1 LGEKR
6 LILKKIKMEVH
17 HPHSHHGPKKWKEH
31 FLEFFML
38 FLAVTLGFF
47 AENQREH
54 YVERHRETQYME
66 SLVEDLKNDTA
77 EFSKQLRGASYLVH
91 KLDTA
96 LNIFYNDRWNDSILK
111 KLYIVNLSYLGRRD
125 VYLSER
131 TSSQLKNAGGMRL
144 IRSQNITDQISEYW
158 HLGEYGK
165 TYGEVYE
172 ELKLQAREQSYS
184 IFNQKYYN
192 NISAGAIGTSVV
204 DGVKLMTNDKN
215 VLAEFAN
222 RLSHI
227 RNATEKVQ
235 LVIVNRQKAAAIKLL
250 LDIKKE
256 YHITDQKETEKN

>member
-1 LGEKR
+1 
-6 LILKKIKMEVH
+6 MEVH

-31 FLEFFML
+31 FLELFML
-38 FLAVTLGFF
+38 FLAVSLGFF

-66 SLVEDLKNDTA
+66 SLVEDLKNDTI
-77 EFSKQLRGASYLVH
+77 EFNNVTKGNKRLVN
-91 KLDTA
+91 KIDTA
-96 LNIFYNDRWNDSILK
+96 LTIFYQDQWNDSILK
-111 KLYIVNLSYLGRRD
+111 KLYIVNLSYLGGNL

-144 IRSQNITDQISEYW
+144 IRKQNITDQIAEYW
-158 HLGEYGK
+158 HLAEYGK
-165 TYGEVYE
+165 AYGEVYE
-172 ELKLQAREQSYS
+172 ELKIRAREQSYS

-192 NISAGAIGTSVV
+192 NIAAMAIGTTID
-204 DGVKLMTNDKN
+204 DGVKLMTNDKT

-235 LVIVNRQKAAAIKLL
+235 LVIIEKQKAAATKLL

-256 YHITDQKETEKN
+256 YHISDAKETEKN

>member
-1 LGEKR
+1 
-6 LILKKIKMEVH
+6 MEVH
-17 HPHSHHGPKKWKEH
+17 HPHLHHGTKKFKEH

-54 YVERHRETQYME
+54 FVERHRETQYME
-66 SLVEDLKNDTA
+66 SLVEDLKNDTI
-77 EFSKQLRGASYLVH
+77 EFNKQLSGANKIVL

-96 LNIFYNDRWNDSILK
+96 LNIFYNNQWNDSIIK
-111 KLYIVNLSYLGRRD
+111 KLYLVNLSYLGRRD

-131 TSSQLKNAGGMRL
+131 TTSQLKNAGGMRL

-158 HLGEYGK
+158 HLAEYGK

-172 ELKLQAREQSYS
+172 ELKLHAREQSYT

-192 NISAGAIGTSVV
+192 NIGVGAVGTTIA
-204 DGVKLMTNDKN
+204 DGVKLMTMNEN

-235 LVIVNRQKAAAIKLL
+235 KVIVNKQKTAAIKLI

-256 YHITDQKETEKN
+256 YHIEEKLSK

>member
-1 LGEKR
+1 
-6 LILKKIKMEVH
+6 MEVH
-17 HPHSHHGPKKWKEH
+17 HPHSHQGPKKFKEH

-54 YVERHRETQYME
+54 YVERHRELQYME
-66 SLVEDLKNDTA
+66 SMVEDLKNDTI
-77 EFSKQLRGASYLVH
+77 EFNKQLRNASNIKR

-96 LNIFYNDRWNDSILK
+96 LNIFDNGVWNDSILK
-111 KLYIVNLSYLGRRD
+111 KLYIVNLGYLGRRD

-158 HLGEYGK
+158 HLAEYGK

-172 ELKLQAREQSYS
+172 ELKIHAREQSYS

-192 NISAGAIGTSVV
+192 NITVGAVGTSVV

-227 RNATEKVQ
+227 KNATEKVQ
-235 LVIVNRQKAAAIKLL
+235 KVIVNRQKAAATKLL

-256 YHITDQKETEKN
+256 YHIADEIEDEKK

>member
-1 LGEKR
+1 
-6 LILKKIKMEVH
+6 MEVH
-17 HPHSHHGPKKWKEH
+17 HPHTHHGPKKFKEH

-54 YVERHRETQYME
+54 YVERHREKQYME
-66 SLVEDLKNDTA
+66 SLVEDLKNDTI
-77 EFSKQLRGASYLVH
+77 EFNKQLRNANKIVL

-96 LNIFYNDRWNDSILK
+96 LNIFYNNQWNDSIIK
-111 KLYIVNLSYLGRRD
+111 KLYLVNLSYLGRRD

-158 HLGEYGK
+158 HLAEYGK

-172 ELKLQAREQSYS
+172 ELKLHAREQSYK

-192 NISAGAIGTSVV
+192 NIGVGAVGTTVV
-204 DGVKLMTNDKN
+204 DGVKFMTKDEN

-235 LVIVNRQKAAAIKLL
+235 LIIVNRQKTAAIKLIQ
-250 LDIKKE
+250 DIKKE
-256 YHITDQKETEKN
+256 YHF

>member
-1 LGEKR
+1 
-6 LILKKIKMEVH
+6 MEVH
-17 HPHSHHGPKKWKEH
+17 HPHTHHGPKKFKEH

-54 YVERHRETQYME
+54 YVERHREQQYME
-66 SLVEDLKNDTA
+66 SLVEDLKNDTI
-77 EFSKQLRGASYLVH
+77 EFNKQLRNASKIVL

-96 LNIFYNDRWNDSILK
+96 LEIFYNDKWNDSIIK
-111 KLYIVNLSYLGRRD
+111 KLYLVNLSYLGRRD

-144 IRSQNITDQISEYW
+144 IRNQNITNQISEYW
-158 HLGEYGK
+158 HLAEYGK

-172 ELKLQAREQSYS
+172 ELKLHAREQSYT

-192 NISAGAIGTSVV
+192 NIGVGAVGTTIV
-204 DGVKLMTNDKN
+204 DGVKLMTKDEN

-235 LVIVNRQKAAAIKLL
+235 LVIVSRQKNAAIKLL
-250 LDIKKE
+250 QDIKKE
-256 YHITDQKETEKN
+256 YHIEEEKLSK

>member
-1 LGEKR
+1 
-6 LILKKIKMEVH
+6 MEVH
-17 HPHSHHGPKKWKEH
+17 HPHMHHGSKKFKEH

-66 SLVEDLKNDTA
+66 SLVEDLKNDTI
-77 EFSKQLRGASYLVH
+77 EFNKQLRGANKIVL

-96 LNIFYNDRWNDSILK
+96 LNIFYNNHWNDSIIK
-111 KLYIVNLSYLGRRD
+111 KLYMVNLSYLGRRD

-158 HLGEYGK
+158 HLAEYGK

-172 ELKLQAREQSYS
+172 ELKLHAREQSYK

-192 NISAGAIGTSVV
+192 NIGVGGVGTTIV
-204 DGVKLMTNDKN
+204 DGVKFMTMDEN

-235 LVIVNRQKAAAIKLL
+235 INIVNRQKDAAIKLIQ
-250 LDIKKE
+250 DISKE
-256 YHITDQKETEKN
+256 YHFENK

>member
-1 LGEKR
+1 
-6 LILKKIKMEVH
+6 MEVH
-17 HPHSHHGPKKWKEH
+17 HPHLHHGTKKFKEH

-54 YVERHRETQYME
+54 FVERHRETQYME
-66 SLVEDLKNDTA
+66 SLVEDLKNDTI
-77 EFSKQLRGASYLVH
+77 EFNKQLSGANKIVL

-96 LNIFYNDRWNDSILK
+96 LNIFYNNQWNDSIIK
-111 KLYIVNLSYLGRRD
+111 KLYLVNLSYLGRRD

-158 HLGEYGK
+158 HLAEYGK

-172 ELKLQAREQSYS
+172 ELKLHAREQSYT

-192 NISAGAIGTSVV
+192 NIGVGAVGTTIA
-204 DGVKLMTNDKN
+204 DGVKLMTMNEN

-235 LVIVNRQKAAAIKLL
+235 KVIINKQKTAAIKLI

-256 YHITDQKETEKN
+256 YHFEEKLSK

>member
-1 LGEKR
+1 
-6 LILKKIKMEVH
+6 MEVH
-17 HPHSHHGPKKWKEH
+17 HPHTHHGPKKFKEH

-54 YVERHRETQYME
+54 YVERHREKQYME
-66 SLVEDLKNDTA
+66 SLVEDLKNDTI
-77 EFSKQLRGASYLVH
+77 EFNKQLRNANKIVL
-91 KLDTA
+91 KLDTT
-96 LNIFYNDRWNDSILK
+96 LNIFYNNQWNDSIIK
-111 KLYIVNLSYLGRRD
+111 KLYLVNLSYLGRRD

-158 HLGEYGK
+158 HLAEYGK

-172 ELKLQAREQSYS
+172 ELKLHAREQSYK

-192 NISAGAIGTSVV
+192 NIGVGAVGTTVV
-204 DGVKLMTNDKN
+204 DGVKFMTKDEN

-235 LVIVNRQKAAAIKLL
+235 LIIVNRQKTAAIKLIQ
-250 LDIKKE
+250 DIKKE
-256 YHITDQKETEKN
+256 YHF

>member
-1 LGEKR
+1 
-6 LILKKIKMEVH
+6 MEVH

-47 AENQREH
+47 AENLREH

-66 SLVEDLKNDTA
+66 SMVEDLKNDTI
-77 EFSKQLRGASYLVH
+77 EFNKVTRGNKRLVN
-91 KLDTA
+91 KIDTA
-96 LNIFYNDRWNDSILK
+96 LNIFYNEQWNDSILK
-111 KLYIVNLSYLGRRD
+111 KLYIVNLSYLGGNL

-144 IRSQNITDQISEYW
+144 IRNQNITDQIAEYW
-158 HLGEYGK
+158 HLAEYGK
-165 TYGEVYE
+165 AYGEVYE
-172 ELKLQAREQSYS
+172 ELKIRAREQSYI

-192 NISAGAIGTSVV
+192 NITAGALGTTV
-204 DGVKLMTNDKN
+204 DNGVKLMTTDKN
-215 VLAEFAN
+215 ILAEFAN

-227 RNATEKVQ
+227 RNATEKMQ
-235 LVIVNRQKAAAIKLL
+235 SVIVEKQKNAATKLL

-256 YHITDQKETEKN
+256 YHITDVKEAEKN

>member
-1 LGEKR
+1 
-6 LILKKIKMEVH
+6 MEVH
-17 HPHSHHGPKKWKEH
+17 HPHLHHGTKKFKEH

-54 YVERHRETQYME
+54 FVERHRETQYME
-66 SLVEDLKNDTA
+66 SLVEDLKNDTI
-77 EFSKQLRGASYLVH
+77 EFNKQLSGANKIVL

-96 LNIFYNDRWNDSILK
+96 LNIFYNNQWNDSIIK
-111 KLYIVNLSYLGRRD
+111 KLYLVNLSYLGRRD

-131 TSSQLKNAGGMRL
+131 TTSQLKNAGGMRL

-158 HLGEYGK
+158 HLAEYGK

-172 ELKLQAREQSYS
+172 ELKLHAREQSYT

-192 NISAGAIGTSVV
+192 NIGVGAVGTTIA
-204 DGVKLMTNDKN
+204 DGVKLMTMNEN

-235 LVIVNRQKAAAIKLL
+235 KVIINKQKTAAIKLI

-256 YHITDQKETEKN
+256 YHFEEKLSK

>member
-1 LGEKR
+1 
-6 LILKKIKMEVH
+6 MEVH

-54 YVERHRETQYME
+54 YVENHREIQYME
-66 SLVEDLKNDTA
+66 SMVEDLKNDTI
-77 EFSKQLRGASYLVH
+77 EFNKVTRGNKRLVN
-91 KLDTA
+91 KIDTA
-96 LNIFYNDRWNDSILK
+96 LNIFYNEQWNDSILK
-111 KLYIVNLSYLGRRD
+111 KLYIVNLSYLGGNL

-144 IRSQNITDQISEYW
+144 IRNQNITDQIAEYW
-158 HLGEYGK
+158 HLAEYGK
-165 TYGEVYE
+165 AYGEVYE
-172 ELKLQAREQSYS
+172 ELKIRAREQSYI

-192 NISAGAIGTSVV
+192 NITAGALGTTV
-204 DGVKLMTNDKN
+204 DNGVKLITTDKN
-215 VLAEFAN
+215 ILAEFAN

-235 LVIVNRQKAAAIKLL
+235 SVIVEKQKNAATKLL

-256 YHITDQKETEKN
+256 YHITDVKEAEKN

>member
-1 LGEKR
+1 
-6 LILKKIKMEVH
+6 MEVH

-66 SLVEDLKNDTA
+66 SMVEDLKNDTA
-77 EFSKQLRGASYLVH
+77 EFSKQLRGASYLVY

-96 LNIFYNDRWNDSILK
+96 LNIFYKDQWNDSIIK
-111 KLYIVNLSYLGRRD
+111 KLYLVNLSYLGRRD

-144 IRSQNITDQISEYW
+144 IRNQNITDQIAEYW
-158 HLGEYGK
+158 HLAEYGK
-165 TYGEVYE
+165 AYGEVYE
-172 ELKLQAREQSYS
+172 ELKIRAREQSYI

-192 NISAGAIGTSVV
+192 NITAGALGTTV
-204 DGVKLMTNDKN
+204 DNGVKLMTTDKN
-215 VLAEFAN
+215 ILAEFAN

-235 LVIVNRQKAAAIKLL
+235 SVIVEKQKNAATKLL

-256 YHITDQKETEKN
+256 YHITDVKEAEKN

>member
-1 LGEKR
+1 
-6 LILKKIKMEVH
+6 MEVH

-54 YVERHRETQYME
+54 YVENHREIQYME
-66 SLVEDLKNDTA
+66 SMVEDLKNDTI
-77 EFSKQLRGASYLVH
+77 EFNKVTRGNKRLVN
-91 KLDTA
+91 KIDTA
-96 LNIFYNDRWNDSILK
+96 LNIFYNEQWNDSILK
-111 KLYIVNLSYLGRRD
+111 KLYIVNLSYLGGNL

-144 IRSQNITDQISEYW
+144 IRNQNITDQIAEYW
-158 HLGEYGK
+158 HLAEYGK
-165 TYGEVYE
+165 AYGEVYE
-172 ELKLQAREQSYS
+172 ELKIRAREQSYI

-192 NISAGAIGTSVV
+192 NITAGALGTTV
-204 DGVKLMTNDKN
+204 DNGVKLMTTDKN
-215 VLAEFAN
+215 ILAEFAN

-235 LVIVNRQKAAAIKLL
+235 SVIVEKQKNAATKLL

-256 YHITDQKETEKN
+256 YHITDVKEAEKN

>member
-1 LGEKR
+1 
-6 LILKKIKMEVH
+6 MEVH

-66 SLVEDLKNDTA
+66 SMVEDLKNDTA
-77 EFSKQLRGASYLVH
+77 EFSKQLRGASYLVY

-96 LNIFYNDRWNDSILK
+96 LNIFYKDQWNDSIIK
-111 KLYIVNLSYLGRRD
+111 KLYLVNLSYLGRRD

-144 IRSQNITDQISEYW
+144 IRKQNITDQISEYW
-158 HLGEYGK
+158 HLAEYGK

-172 ELKLQAREQSYS
+172 ELKIRAREQSYS
-184 IFNQKYYN
+184 IFDQKYYN
-192 NISAGAIGTSVV
+192 NIAAGAIGTTI
-204 DGVKLMTNDKN
+204 DDRVKLMTNDKN
-215 VLAEFAN
+215 ILAEFAN

-227 RNATEKVQ
+227 KNATEKVQ
-235 LVIVNRQKAAAIKLL
+235 LIIVNRQKAAAIKLL

-256 YHITDQKETEKN
+256 YHITDVKEAEKN

>member
-1 LGEKR
+1 
-6 LILKKIKMEVH
+6 MEIH
-17 HPHSHHGPKKWKEH
+17 HPHSHQGPKKFKEH

-66 SLVEDLKNDTA
+66 SMVEDLKNDTI
-77 EFSKQLRGASYLVH
+77 EFNKQLRGASYLVN

-96 LNIFYNDRWNDSILK
+96 LNIFYNDQWNDSIIK

-192 NISAGAIGTSVV
+192 NITAGAIGTTIV

-235 LVIVNRQKAAAIKLL
+235 LVIVNRQKAAAVKLL

-256 YHITDQKETEKN
+256 YHITDKIEDEKK

>member
-1 LGEKR
+1 
-6 LILKKIKMEVH
+6 MEVH

-47 AENQREH
+47 AEKQREH
-54 YVERHRETQYME
+54 YVENHREIQYME
-66 SLVEDLKNDTA
+66 SMVEDLKNDTI
-77 EFSKQLRGASYLVH
+77 EFNKVTRGNKRLVN
-91 KLDTA
+91 KIDTA
-96 LNIFYNDRWNDSILK
+96 LNIFYNEQWNDSILK
-111 KLYIVNLSYLGRRD
+111 KLYIVNLSYLGGNL

-144 IRSQNITDQISEYW
+144 IRNQNITDQIAEYW
-158 HLGEYGK
+158 HLAEYGK
-165 TYGEVYE
+165 AYGEVYE
-172 ELKLQAREQSYS
+172 ELKIRAREQSYI

-192 NISAGAIGTSVV
+192 NITAGALGTTV
-204 DGVKLMTNDKN
+204 DNGVKLMTTDKN
-215 VLAEFAN
+215 ILAEFAN

-235 LVIVNRQKAAAIKLL
+235 SVIVEKQKNAATKLL

-256 YHITDQKETEKN
+256 YHITDVKEAEKN

>member
-1 LGEKR
+1 
-6 LILKKIKMEVH
+6 MEVH
-17 HPHSHHGPKKWKEH
+17 HPHLHHGTKKFKEH

-54 YVERHRETQYME
+54 FVERHRETQYME
-66 SLVEDLKNDTA
+66 SLVEDLKNDTI
-77 EFSKQLRGASYLVH
+77 EFNKQLSGANKIVL

-96 LNIFYNDRWNDSILK
+96 LNIFYNNQWNDSIIK
-111 KLYIVNLSYLGRRD
+111 KLYLVNLSYLGRRD

-158 HLGEYGK
+158 HLAEYGK

-172 ELKLQAREQSYS
+172 ELKLHAREQSYT

-192 NISAGAIGTSVV
+192 NIGVGAVGTTIA
-204 DGVKLMTNDKN
+204 DGVKLMTMNEN

-235 LVIVNRQKAAAIKLL
+235 KVIVNKQKTAAIKLI

-256 YHITDQKETEKN
+256 YHFEEKLSK

>member
-1 LGEKR
+1 LNEKL
-6 LILKKIKMEVH
+6 LILKKRKMEVH
-17 HPHSHHGPKKWKEH
+17 HSHSHQGPKKWKEY

-38 FLAVTLGFF
+38 FLAVSLGFF

-66 SLVEDLKNDTA
+66 SMVEDLKNDTV
-77 EFSKQLRGASYLVH
+77 EFNKQLRNASNIIR

-96 LNIFYNDRWNDSILK
+96 LNIFDNGVWNDSILK
-111 KLYIVNLSYLGRRD
+111 KLYIVNLGYLGRRD

-144 IRSQNITDQISEYW
+144 IRNQNITDQIAEYW
-158 HLGEYGK
+158 HLAEYGK

-172 ELKLQAREQSYS
+172 ELKIHAREQSYS

-192 NISAGAIGTSVV
+192 NIAVGAVGTSVV
-204 DGVKLMTNDKN
+204 DGVKLMTNDKII
-215 VLAEFAN
+215 LTEFAN
-222 RLSHI
+222 RLNHI

-235 LVIVNRQKAAAIKLL
+235 KVIVNRQKAAATKLL

-256 YHITDQKETEKN
+256 YHIADKIEDEKK

>member
-1 LGEKR
+1 LNEKL
-6 LILKKIKMEVH
+6 LILKKRKMEVH
-17 HPHSHHGPKKWKEH
+17 HSHSHQGPKKWKEY

-54 YVERHRETQYME
+54 YVERHRETH
-66 SLVEDLKNDTA
+66 TI
-77 EFSKQLRGASYLVH
+77 EFNKQLRGASYLVN

-96 LNIFYNDRWNDSILK
+96 LNIFYNDQWNDSILK

-144 IRSQNITDQISEYW
+144 IRSQNITDQIAEYW
-158 HLGEYGK
+158 HLAEYGK

-172 ELKLQAREQSYS
+172 ELKIQAREQSYS

-192 NISAGAIGTSVV
+192 NITAGAIGTTIV

-235 LVIVNRQKAAAIKLL
+235 LVIVNRQKAAAVKLL

-256 YHITDQKETEKN
+256 YHITDKIEDEKK